1 LKPDAAR
8 RTTETVAFQGE
19 RGAYSEAAAL
29 ALLGASVR
37 TVPCPTFESLF
48 AAVADGRAACALAP
62 LENTLAGDVGRCLD
76 LLQASCLVIVGEVTL
91 RVSHNLIGCRGA
103 SLEAVR
109 VVESHPVALAQCE
122 QFFAERPHLRR
133 VVADDTAASVRRI
146 TERGDAGHA
155 AIAGSRAAR
164 LYGGVLLAEHVEDDP
179 QNYTRFVLLA
189 PTVEAPGW
197 IDEAGRQADK
207 LSLAILLPPAPDA
220 LQLALAPFAARGI
233 NLLRITSRP
242 VKGRPWRYRL
252 FLDFQASTADAD
264 AMRALAELK
273 ECAEEVRLLGCY
285 PSARTMIGQTNGR
298 RDT

>member
-1 LKPDAAR
+1 MDAR
-8 RTTETVAFQGE
+8 GTPETVAFQGE
-19 RGAYSEAAAL
+19 RGAYSEAAAF
-29 ALLGASVR
+29 ALLGAGVR

-48 AAVADGRAACALAP
+48 AAVADGRAVCALAP

-76 LLQASCLVIVGEVTL
+76 LLPESRLLIVGEVIL

-122 QFFAERPHLRR
+122 QFFAGRPHLRR

-146 TERGDAGHA
+146 TERGDAGRA
-155 AIAGSRAAR
+155 AIASSGAAR
-164 LYGGVLLAEHVEDDP
+164 LYGGVVLAEHVEDDP
-179 QNYTRFVLLA
+179 ANYTRFVLLA
-189 PTVEAPGW
+189 PTHQAPEW
-197 IDEAGRQADK
+197 ADKPERADK
-207 LSLAILLPPAPDA
+207 LSLAVLLPQAPDA
-220 LQLALAPFAARGI
+220 LPRALAPFAARGI
-233 NLLRITSRP
+233 SLLRITSRP

-252 FLDFQASTADAD
+252 FLDFKTSTTDDD

-285 PSARTMIGQTNGR
+285 PSAAGGATG
-298 RDT
+298 DE